1 MVLGLGFVLT
11 PVIIYNLNF
20 KIGSS
25 IQSSDYKDDI
35 NLDSESLRFSK
46 GSKKI
51 YLNGNSDWSAA
62 KAAGICTGSGTESDP
77 YVIEDLIIDCEGSGN
92 FFWIQDSSV
101 YFKIEN
107 CTIYNAGE
115 DGIKFRFVDNG

>member
-1 MVLGLGFVLT
+1 M
-11 PVIIYNLNF
+11 IIYNLNF

-46 GSKKI
+46 VSKKI